1 MRLEIWDASALSSAA
16 FYAEEG
22 REMDSNTLKLGLML
36 IILVWSLISW
46 VTYMMRRSDNK
57 GALRELKHDGQAL
70 RAMTAEESA
79 LVQPFLV
86 CPANPK
92 KTAALV
98 NDRVFPLKGAFVRH
112 GLETS
117 QGGSTMHDT
126 LGGVDVVL
134 PYDARNYLRGDNVA
148 EVVMTEKFAVVVALN
163 GEFDIASGRER
174 DQRRQKQD
182 QQWSSGKLGA
192 LQDVVS
198 PEPDAVLPGQPSEQ
212 PGEPSLADV
221 VRVEILSQRD
231 ETPAEV
237 AERQQPGI
245 AFWVSMV
252 WLLAFI
258 CLAVTGAGGG
268 VGFAGAASVLAVLA
282 LWLTWRRRAPG
293 EPQKVN
299 RARGELNAIV
309 LTNPDNTQ
317 AVSTQLFLGDKLPI
331 KLPEHWRGNLVL
343 PDDGRV
349 DVDMRVQDYS
359 VVRLGGSHSLDEE
372 QRLFPRVYWGRH
384 VTLTLVGL
392 LAGAALWIT
401 ADNLKGDAALST
413 AWVSGAQPR
422 PYGSAA
428 ELAKD
433 LPAFGTLVSLQ
444 GRARCELVQTDDF
457 SGGSAAFDCNRL
469 RWDGDQP
476 QAAQLEIG
484 EPLLRLY
491 SGDFL
496 KTKPNPMMDM
506 LVRGQVLGQMRNNP
520 MGVYNSRSV
529 SVVNVVGLSKTV
541 LGIETACEAVS
552 GEAIAACD
560 RLKRAFVDN
569 VTLAREEPREW
580 LELLKLVEA
589 GALTAKGRGDEGLML
604 SRSVDEARRLARA
617 SAEPAVRAALN
628 RASDL
633 AMGTQKGG
641 VVLDV
646 LPGPYAALPELKR
659 TRMADALAE
668 WHQQVRMFLPE
679 GAMSF
684 KVDGMVLDV
693 GADASGVPRI
703 IVDATRSLDDPWP
716 SAARMAWLL
725 LAALLVLVHAPLAV
739 IRQRA
744 AASRSK
750 ALREYAQR
758 RGAAK
763 PAFF

>member
-1 MRLEIWDASALSSAA
+1 
-16 FYAEEG
+16 
-22 REMDSNTLKLGLML
+22 MDSNTLKLGLML

-46 VTYMMRRSDNK
+46 ITYMMRRSDNK
-57 GALRELKHDGQAL
+57 GALRELKHEGQSL
-70 RAMTAEESA
+70 RAMTSEEAA

-86 CPANPK
+86 FPANPK
-92 KTAALV
+92 KTASLV

-112 GLETS
+112 GLETG

-134 PYDARNYLRGDNVA
+134 PYDARNYLREDNVA
-148 EVVMTEKFAVVVALN
+148 DVVMTEKFAIVVALN
-163 GEFDIASGRER
+163 GEFDIAGGRER

-182 QQWSSGKLGA
+182 QQWSCGKLGA
-192 LQDVVS
+192 LQDVV
-198 PEPDAVLPGQPSEQ
+198 PQEPDAGPAGEQ
-212 PGEPSLADV
+212 GEKLGEKGEPSLADV

-231 ETPAEV
+231 ETPAEI
-237 AERQQPGI
+237 AERQQPGV
-245 AFWVSMV
+245 AFWVSVV

-258 CLAVTGAGGG
+258 CLAVTAADGGLA
-268 VGFAGAASVLAVLA
+268 FAGAATALAVLA
-282 LWLTWRRRAPG
+282 LWLTWRRRAPDA
-293 EPQKVN
+293 PQKVN

-331 KLPEHWRGNLVL
+331 KLPEHWRSNLVL
-343 PDDGRV
+343 PEGGRV

-401 ADNLKGDAALST
+401 ADNLKADAALT
-413 AWVSGAQPR
+413 RAWVSGAQPR
-422 PYGSAA
+422 SYDSAA
-428 ELAKD
+428 EFKKD
-433 LPAFGTLVSLQ
+433 LPGFGTLVALQ
-444 GRARCELVQTDDF
+444 GRARCELVRADAF
-457 SGGSAAFDCNRL
+457 SGGGAAFDCSRL
-469 RWDGDQP
+469 RWGGGQP
-476 QAAQLEIG
+476 QAAQLEID

-496 KTKPNPMMDM
+496 RTKPNPMMDM
-506 LVRGQVLGQMRNNP
+506 LVKGQVLGQMRNNQ
-520 MGVYNSRSV
+520 MGLYNARSV
-529 SVVNVVGLSKTV
+529 SVVNVVGLSNTV

-560 RLKRAFVDN
+560 RLKRAFVDS

-604 SRSVDEARRLARA
+604 SRSVEEARRLARA

-633 AMGTQKGG
+633 AMDTQKGG
-641 VVLDV
+641 LVLNV
-646 LPGPYAALPELKR
+646 LPGPYALLPELKR
-659 TRMADALAE
+659 TRTADALAE
-668 WHQQVRMFLPE
+668 WQQQVRMFLPD
-679 GAMSF
+679 GAMPF
-684 KVDGMVLDV
+684 KVGGLVVGVDG
-693 GADASGVPRI
+693 DASGAPAI
-703 IVDATRSLDDPWP
+703 TVDASRSLDNPWP
-716 SAARMAWLL
+716 SVAHMAWLL
-725 LAALLVLVHAPLAV
+725 LAALLVLVHAPLAL
-739 IRQRA
+739 IRIRA
-744 AASRSK
+744 ASARGK
-750 ALREYAQR
+750 ALQDHAQR
-758 RGAAK
+758 RGTAK